1 VTQELTSTTQPQNR
15 VSQAVHAK
23 LGFVE
28 TERAVFFSKRLESAE
43 IEGARRSSA
52 MDIPRIFNVSES
64 AHRIHNP
71 FTPEKLATLGAALR
85 LETGTRVLDLGSGSG
100 EMLCTWARD
109 HGVVGTGIDL
119 SRLFTEQARLRA
131 EELGVA
137 EQVEFIHGDAAGFV
151 SGEKVGVAACVGAT
165 WIGGGVVG
173 TVELL
178 AKSLRPGG
186 IILVGEPYWRQL
198 PSSED
203 VARGCQAGSIADFL
217 LLPELLASFGRL
229 GYDVVE
235 MVLADQD
242 SWDRY
247 EAAKW
252 LTMRRWLQANPDD
265 EFAKE
270 VRATLNSEPE
280 RYATY
285 TREYLGWGVFALM
298 RR

>member
-1 VTQELTSTTQPQNR
+1 
-15 VSQAVHAK
+15 
-23 LGFVE
+23 
-28 TERAVFFSKRLESAE
+28 
-43 IEGARRSSA
+43 
-52 MDIPRIFNVSES
+52 MDIPRIFNITES

-109 HGVVGTGIDL
+109 HGIVGTGIDL
-119 SRLFTEQARLRA
+119 SQLFTEQAKHRA

-137 EQVEFIHGDAAGFV
+137 DRVEFIHGDATGYV
-151 SGEKVGVAACVGAT
+151 SDQKAGVAACVGAS
-165 WIGGGVVG
+165 WIGGGVAG
-173 TVELL
+173 TIALL
-178 AKSLRPGG
+178 AQSLSPGG
-186 IILVGEPYWRQL
+186 IILMGEPYWRQM
-198 PSSED
+198 PPSED
-203 VARGCQAGSIADFL
+203 VARGCLAGSISDFL
-217 LLPELLASFGRL
+217 RLPELLASFGRL

-252 LTMRRWLQANPDD
+252 LTMRRWLEANPDD
-265 EFAKE
+265 ALAKE
-270 VRATLNSEPE
+270 VRAQLTSEPA
-280 RYATY
+280 RYAAY

-298 RR
+298 AR

>member
-1 VTQELTSTTQPQNR
+1 
-15 VSQAVHAK
+15 VSA
-23 LGFVE
+23 L
-28 TERAVFFSKRLESAE
+28 
-43 IEGARRSSA
+43 
-52 MDIPRIFNVSES
+52 DIPRIFNITES

-109 HGVVGTGIDL
+109 YGISGTGIDM
-119 SRLFTEQARLRA
+119 SQLFTAQATRRA

-137 EQVEFIHGDAAGFV
+137 DRVTFIHGDAAGYV
-151 SGEKVGVAACVGAT
+151 SDEQAGVAACLGAT

-173 TVELL
+173 TIELL
-178 AKSLRPGG
+178 AQSLRPGG
-186 IILVGEPYWRQL
+186 IILIGEPYWRQF
-198 PSSED
+198 PPTEE
-203 VARGCQAGSIADFL
+203 VARGCLAGSIADFL
-217 LLPELLASFGRL
+217 LLPELLASFCAL

-252 LTMRRWLQANPDD
+252 LTMRRWLEANPDD
-265 EFAKE
+265 DFAKD
-270 VRATLNSEPE
+270 VRAELTSAPK
-280 RYATY
+280 RYAAY

-298 RR
+298 AR

>member
-1 VTQELTSTTQPQNR
+1 
-15 VSQAVHAK
+15 
-23 LGFVE
+23 
-28 TERAVFFSKRLESAE
+28 
-43 IEGARRSSA
+43 
-52 MDIPRIFNVSES
+52 MDIPRIFNVTES

-71 FTPEKLATLGAALR
+71 FTPEKLATLGGALR
-85 LETGTRVLDLGSGSG
+85 LEAGTRVLDLGSGSG

-109 HGVVGTGIDL
+109 HGVVGTGVDM
-119 SRLFTEQARLRA
+119 SALFTEQAKRRA

-137 EQVEFIHGDAAGFV
+137 DRVRFIHGDAAGFV
-151 SGEKVGVAACVGAT
+151 SDEKAGVAACLGAT

-173 TVELL
+173 TIALL
-178 AKSLRPGG
+178 ARSLLPGG
-186 IILVGEPYWRQL
+186 ILLVGEPYWRRL
-198 PSSED
+198 PPTED
-203 VARGCQAGSIADFL
+203 VARGCLAGSISDFL

-252 LTMRRWLQANPDD
+252 LTMRRWLEDNPDD
-265 EFAKE
+265 DFARE
-270 VRATLNSEPE
+270 VRARLTSEPA
-280 RYATY
+280 RYAAY

-298 RR
+298 TR